1 MPLTAP
7 VDDGCG
13 EQVLW
18 EERGN
23 LEHNN
28 LDWEAK
34 QICVIPYRDQKLI
47 HTQDKPLSSKASNLV
62 SSVLARTAPAYLG
75 DLCNV
80 CAMP

>member
-1 MPLTAP
+1 MHHWLSAVILEILESRTCAFDHGGMMPLTAP

-34 QICVIPYRDQKLI
+34 
-47 HTQDKPLSSKASNLV
+47 
-62 SSVLARTAPAYLG
+62 
-75 DLCNV
+75 
-80 CAMP
+80 